1 MAKRNR
7 GEGTIYYSEARKQW
21 IGQFT
26 KTIEGEKIRKSVYGA
41 TKNEVSEKGNVSRS
55 IISEIKVVS

>member
-1 MAKRNR
+1 MSKRNK

-26 KTIEGEKIRKSVYGA
+26 KTIAGQKIRKSV
-41 TKNEVSEKGNVSRS
+41 SFSP
-55 IISEIKVVS
+55 KVC

>member
-7 GEGTIYYSEARKQW
+7 GEGTIYYSESRKQW

-41 TKNEVSEKGNVSRS
+41 TKNEVSEKLLD
-55 IISEIKVVS
+55 

>member
-1 MAKRNR
+1 MLIKGGMYMAKRNR

-26 KTIEGEKIRKSVYGA
+26 KTIAGEKIRKRNAFNSNNGIN
-41 TKNEVSEKGNVSRS
+41 KR
-55 IISEIKVVS
+55 